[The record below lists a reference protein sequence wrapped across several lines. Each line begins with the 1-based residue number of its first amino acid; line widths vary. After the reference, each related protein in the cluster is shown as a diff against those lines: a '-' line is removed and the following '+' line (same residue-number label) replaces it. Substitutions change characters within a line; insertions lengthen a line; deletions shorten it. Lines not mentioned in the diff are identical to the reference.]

1 MSDEVTTSSN
11 PLDDLQAKI
20 NQYQETIKNQADNLD
35 VLRGRIRSYQDAVH
49 EFFQNHFDGG
59 EEEVTIHR
67 DEANELLDTIGA
79 TKLTQEFEGEV
90 VVSFSFKVHA
100 EDAEEAN
107 RIVEEAFDGVD
118 GYIGSGDNDEYS
130 LNNVEVN
137 F

>member
-1 MSDEVTTSSN
+1 MSEEVTTSSN
-11 PLDDLQAKI
+11 PLDDLQVKI

-35 VLRGRIRSYQDAVH
+35 VLRERIRNYQNEVH
-49 EFFQNHFDGG
+49 SFFQNHFDGG
-59 EEEVTIHR
+59 EEEVTIHL

-79 TKLTQEFEGEV
+79 AKIVKEYEGQV

-100 EDAEEAN
+100 EDAEEAE

-130 LNNVEVN
+130 MDSVEVN

>member
-1 MSDEVTTSSN
+1 MSEEITTSSN

-59 EEEVTIHR
+59 EEEASISR
-67 DEANELLDTIGA
+67 DEANDLLDNIGA
-79 TKLTQEFEGEV
+79 AKLTQEFEGEV

-107 RIVEEAFDGVD
+107 RIVEEAFEGID
-118 GYIGSGDNDEYS
+118 YQINSGDNDEYS

>member
-1 MSDEVTTSSN
+1 MSEEVTTSSN

-35 VLRGRIRSYQDAVH
+35 VLRERIRNYQNAVR

-59 EEEVTIHR
+59 EEEATIHR
-67 DEANELLDTIGA
+67 DEANDLLDNIGA
-79 TKLTQEFEGEV
+79 AKLTQEFEGQV

-100 EDAEEAN
+100 EDADEAE

-130 LNNVEVN
+130 MDSVEVN